1 VSIDKGGRLVRKIGL
16 SKFQQSFSGHTELR
30 VQENRDS
37 QIVITNGKI
46 EQNTESSK
54 SGVSSR
60 VYESGAW
67 GFASTPESSDSS
79 ILSTIKNATENAHV
93 FAKKSQLQKPPFL
106 VKPIVSE
113 ESFLPQ
119 KAKRDRKEI
128 VAYLLSVDG
137 YLASRYPD
145 LKSRRVFFR
154 GTEIEKCLLTSFGT
168 KTYSLYPRA
177 HIYVFLTYEKEGE
190 SIEDYEIFGG
200 FGYFEDLFGSVSSLY
215 PKIDALYQHLKQ
227 KAEGV
232 YPKPGYKEVIVCPSL
247 GGILAHEAVGH
258 TTEADFVLGGSV
270 SKGLLEQRVADE
282 SVTMVD
288 FAHHYN
294 GELLPVPVFVDDE
307 GTEAV
312 DAVLIDNGI
321 LKGYMHNLE
330 SAQELGMAPTGNARG
345 FLFSD
350 EPLIRMRNTAILP
363 GHSTVDEMI
372 ASIEEGYYLAKTMNG
387 QADSTG
393 EFMFGIIE
401 GYEIKNGKLG
411 RALKDFTVSGVAFEM
426 LKTVSMISKELEWE
440 NSGYCGKKQ
449 PMIVASGSPA
459 IKCKMLIGGRE

>member
-1 VSIDKGGRLVRKIGL
+1 M
-16 SKFQQSFSGHTELR
+16 FSGHTELR
-30 VQENRDS
+30 VQDNRDN

-46 EQNTESSK
+46 EQNTESAK

-60 VYESGAW
+60 VYDSGAW
-67 GFASTPESSDSS
+67 GFASTPEITDSS
-79 ILSTIKNATENAHV
+79 IITTIKSASENARMFQQRARV
-93 FAKKSQLQKPPFL
+93 QKPPFQ
-106 VKPIVSE
+106 VKPVVSE
-113 ESFLPQ
+113 ESYHAQ
-119 KAKRDRKEI
+119 KEKRERKEI
-128 VAYLLSVDG
+128 VEFLISVDA
-137 YLASRYPD
+137 YIASRYPN
-145 LKSRRVFFR
+145 LKSRRIVFKSS
-154 GTEIEKCLLTSFGT
+154 EIERQLLTSFGT
-168 KTYSLYPRA
+168 KMYMLYPRV

-190 SIEDYEIFGG
+190 SIENYDIFGG
-200 FGYFEDLFGSVSSLY
+200 FGYFEDLFDSISSLY
-215 PKIDALYQHLKQ
+215 PRIDTLYRHLMQ

-232 YPKPGYKEVIVCPSL
+232 YPKPGYKDVIVCPSL

-294 GELLPVPVFVDDE
+294 GELLPVPIFVDDE
-307 GTEAV
+307 GIEAE
-312 DAVLIDNGI
+312 DAVLIEKGI

-330 SAQELGMAPTGNARG
+330 SAQELNMKPTGNARG

-363 GHSTVDEMI
+363 GNNTIEEMI
-372 ASIEEGYYLAKTMNG
+372 ASIENGYYLSKTMNG

-393 EFMFGIIE
+393 EFMFGITE
-401 GYEIKNGKLG
+401 GYEIKNGALG
-411 RALKDFTVSGVAFEM
+411 FALKDFTVSGVAFDM

>member
-1 VSIDKGGRLVRKIGL
+1 
-16 SKFQQSFSGHTELR
+16 
-30 VQENRDS
+30 
-37 QIVITNGKI
+37 
-46 EQNTESSK
+46 
-54 SGVSSR
+54 
-60 VYESGAW
+60 
-67 GFASTPESSDSS
+67 
-79 ILSTIKNATENAHV
+79 
-93 FAKKSQLQKPPFL
+93 
-106 VKPIVSE
+106 
-113 ESFLPQ
+113 
-119 KAKRDRKEI
+119 
-128 VAYLLSVDG
+128 
-137 YLASRYPD
+137 
-145 LKSRRVFFR
+145 
-154 GTEIEKCLLTSFGT
+154 
-168 KTYSLYPRA
+168 
-177 HIYVFLTYEKEGE
+177 
-190 SIEDYEIFGG
+190 
-200 FGYFEDLFGSVSSLY
+200 
-215 PKIDALYQHLKQ
+215 
-227 KAEGV
+227 
-232 YPKPGYKEVIVCPSL
+232 
-247 GGILAHEAVGH
+247 
-258 TTEADFVLGGSV
+258 
-270 SKGLLEQRVADE
+270 
-282 SVTMVD
+282 MVD